1 MDSSKLQSLDPVELQ
16 REKPWRSHR
25 GSTDPDPVAGDHVA
39 HGVLQEGLWRGMA
52 GVMFGHV
59 RTQKMWSDWKLGE
72 NWRQKL
78 ITSYHNFMRNSEK
91 PTRRD
96 IFRPPRPPPTMHF
109 SEPPRVGAVLH
120 PLWVVHL
127 VLIERVENWRLP
139 IDTMLFCLGYTRIM
153 YFYTLDTR

>member
-96 IFRPPRPPPTMHF
+96 IFRPPPPTPPPCIFLSRPALAPYCTRCGSCTWYSSRGLKTGDF
-109 SEPPRVGAVLH
+109 
-120 PLWVVHL
+120 PL
-127 VLIERVENWRLP
+127 
-139 IDTMLFCLGYTRIM
+139 TRCC
-153 YFYTLDTR
+153 FA

>member
-96 IFRPPRPPPTMHF
+96 IFRPPRPPPHHAF
-109 SEPPRVGAVLH
+109 FWAAPRWRRIAPVVGRAPGTHREGWKLETSHWHDVVL
-120 PLWVVHL
+120 P
-127 VLIERVENWRLP
+127 
-139 IDTMLFCLGYTRIM
+139 RI
-153 YFYTLDTR
+153 Y